1 LETTVLLKTVDAV
14 KRKGYRVGGMISR
27 EVREN
32 GMRVGFKILDLNS
45 SKNGWLASVNQKG
58 GPHVWKYRV
67 NMEDLDFI
75 GAKAIEDAVE
85 KCAIIAID
93 EIGPL
98 ELFSEKFKEATQKA
112 LEGSKPVI
120 AVVHWKA
127 YDNLINEVKNRRD
140 SETFTVTQENRDKL
154 PEMITQK
161 ALHAQ
166 QT

>member
-1 LETTVLLKTVDAV
+1 MLLKTVDAV

-75 GAKAIEDAVE
+75 GAKAIKDAVE

-161 ALHAQ
+161 ALHAL

>member
-161 ALHAQ
+161 ALHAL

>member
-1 LETTVLLKTVDAV
+1 MLLKTVDAV

-161 ALHAQ
+161 ALHAL